1 MCVWECVGVVTKVT
15 LQLFFKWKIR
25 PGLRIYSHG
34 VLTCKP
40 FTSMCMCCTGMYI
53 VPART
58 HEPTGLQFYTIE
70 SSSSWCNNTIWNS
83 DKAALQHIHV
93 NSNKQCNVSIIVR
106 IHYCIRL
113 RCIGNVV
120 DCIEVVRAHNTISLS
135 NRIYD
140 RNLFLIT

>member
-1 MCVWECVGVVTKVT
+1 MG
-15 LQLFFKWKIR
+15 
-25 PGLRIYSHG
+25 S
-34 VLTCKP
+34 CKP
-40 FTSMCMCCTGMYI
+40 FTI
-53 VPART
+53 LVQLKAPAPGATTPSGTAIKLR
-58 HEPTGLQFYTIE
+58 Y
-70 SSSSWCNNTIWNS
+70 S
-83 DKAALQHIHV
+83 IHV